1 MKNELSTQRQQE
13 LIQALTEI
21 VEELGWIIG
30 IPIVES
36 EEDNVHG
43 LIVGTEQFV
52 MDAVESTGM
61 EVEKIESI
69 EDNYDKK
76 NKTNLH

>member
-1 MKNELSTQRQQE
+1 LKTELSTERQQE

-36 EEDNVHG
+36 EEDSVHG

-69 EDNYDKK
+69 EDSNDKK

>member
-1 MKNELSTQRQQE
+1 MKTELSTERQQE

-69 EDNYDKK
+69 EDSNDKK

>member
-1 MKNELSTQRQQE
+1 LKTELSTERQQE

-69 EDNYDKK
+69 EDSNDKK

>member
-1 MKNELSTQRQQE
+1 MKTELSTERQQE

-36 EEDNVHG
+36 EEDSVHG

-69 EDNYDKK
+69 EDSNDKK

>member
-1 MKNELSTQRQQE
+1 MKNELSTERQQE
-13 LIQALTEI
+13 LIQALAEI

-36 EEDNVHG
+36 EEDNVSG

-52 MDAVESTGM
+52 MDVVESTGM

-69 EDNYDKK
+69 EDSNDKK

>member
-1 MKNELSTQRQQE
+1 MKTELSTERQQE

-36 EEDNVHG
+36 EEDSVHG

-69 EDNYDKK
+69 EDGNDKK